1 MRTHQR
7 RVDKD
12 NIAYASEDYKEDI
25 MVIVIEKR
33 IAKKIDKIFEHPGE
47 VYSIYFKDGR
57 DVVWVEGKTALYQY
71 ILLLKKEP

>member
-1 MRTHQR
+1 
-7 RVDKD
+7 
-12 NIAYASEDYKEDI
+12 

-47 VYSIYFKDGR
+47 VYSIYFKDGG